1 MEDIRCEGERGRG
14 REEGTRDGGAYV
26 EGRVCGICGEGRRRG
41 TIAGW
46 A

>member
-26 EGRVCGICGEGRRRG
+26 EGRVCGIYGERAAARYDSRV
-41 TIAGW
+41 A
-46 A
+46 